1 MYGNN
6 IKNNIVQSKLFPY
19 IFEKLES
26 EMFSFR
32 KCIFKA
38 NKEKD
43 GTSRNNIWRLLKVP
57 GVYTMETSLCGGPLN
72 SNT

>member
-1 MYGNN
+1 
-6 IKNNIVQSKLFPY
+6 
-19 IFEKLES
+19 
-26 EMFSFR
+26 MFSFR

-38 NKEKD
+38 NKVKD